1 MTSHSFIVVLS
12 RIWRLNIMGDVQP
25 YPDMVC
31 GPTCPGHLKM
41 KPSPSQ
47 VINRASLVV
56 FVCLVVQACPTLCDP
71 MDCSLPGS
79 SVHGDSPGKN
89 TEVSSHSFL
98 QGIFPTQRSNLGL
111 LHCRQFFP
119 GNGFPLHY
127 SCLENS
133 MDRGAWWAMVHGV
146 SKSWT

>member
-1 MTSHSFIVVLS
+1 
-12 RIWRLNIMGDVQP
+12 MGDVQP

-56 FVCLVVQACPTLCDP
+56 FVCLAVQACPTLCDP

-79 SVHGDSPGKN
+79 SVHGI
-89 TEVSSHSFL
+89 L
-98 QGIFPTQRSNLGL
+98 QTRIMEWEAIPRKELPAMQETQ
-111 LHCRQFFP
+111 
-119 GNGFPLHY
+119 
-127 SCLENS
+127 
-133 MDRGAWWAMVHGV
+133 V
-146 SKSWT
+146 

>member
-1 MTSHSFIVVLS
+1 
-12 RIWRLNIMGDVQP
+12 MGDVQP

-56 FVCLVVQACPTLCDP
+56 CVCLVVQACPTLYDP

-79 SVHGDSPGKN
+79 SVHGDSPGNN
-89 TEVSSHSFL
+89 TGVSSHSLL

-111 LHCRQFFP
+111 PHCRWNFNHLNHQGSPPQP
-119 GNGFPLHY
+119 GHKVLSSVGCNASLVTT
-127 SCLENS
+127 
-133 MDRGAWWAMVHGV
+133 AGV
-146 SKSWT
+146 INPEYTQNLSSYPSSLQT